1 MGGGVS
7 RLGENRSLAHVLR
20 TDVVKPIS
28 TLEDLNTVISML
40 EPTKFDELTAND
52 EMFDANMSYDHRSS
66 LRTVPTA
73 FVPGATARQRHHPRQ
88 ILVLQG
94 INVERGC
101 SERPHHRAITAVAHL
116 HVVIMTRRLYMPLPP
131 AAARVTS

>member
-40 EPTKFDELTAND
+40 EPTKFDE
-52 EMFDANMSYDHRSS
+52 RSS